1 MKNQKSAGAVVFYEE
16 NGKREYLLVCGGKN
30 FYWGFPKGWIEDN
43 EDPKDTAIREIKEEV
58 GLDVELIP
66 NFEEK
71 IDFFFKDNN
80 ELVHKEVIF
89 YLAKSHS
96 KDVVLGYEL
105 KDFEWLNFEEAFEK
119 LSYNNLKE
127 ILKKAEDFLN
137 NEKRLYFS

>member
-1 MKNQKSAGAVVFYEE
+1 MKNQKSAGGVVFYEE
-16 NGKREYLLVCGGKN
+16 NNKREYLLVCSGKN
-30 FYWGFPKGWIEDN
+30 FYWGFPKGWVENN

-71 IDFFFKDNN
+71 IDFFFRENN

-89 YLAKSHS
+89 YLAKSYS
-96 KDVVLGYEL
+96 KDVVLSYEL
-105 KDFEWLNFEEAFEK
+105 KDFVWLNFEEAFEK

-127 ILKKAEDFLN
+127 VLKKAEDFLN
-137 NEKRLYFS
+137 NEKGIHIN